1 MSLALVALLVFLMAA
16 LAADCAYSIA
26 FWLIGHPSHPYQ
38 RPHHWRRY
46 LFIVSIIAAE
56 VAGITVLAVVLV
68 RTIVEPG
75 LSL

>member
-1 MSLALVALLVFLMAA
+1 MSLALVGLLVAA
-16 LAADCAYSIA
+16 ITALTTDAIYTTVA
-26 FWLIGHPSHPYQ
+26 WLIGRPSHPYQ

-46 LFIVSIIAAE
+46 ALIVALISTE
-56 VAGITVLAVVLV
+56 VAVITVLAVVLV